1 MFFLG
6 YIASELR
13 RRRGRTFLTALGLG
27 LGVGLVVT
35 VAALSDGLDKAQDEV
50 LEPLTGVGTDL
61 SVTRP
66 LQIDQN
72 SNGGPGLDLGN
83 LSESERRRLQRE
95 NGPVRQGLGDL
106 GEPGEKF
113 TDTNFTSGPQL
124 SFAQAR
130 TRRAGGRDRRS
141 ERRRRRAHAQPGD
154 RLRHGAG
161 ADRRTAG
168 LARARARASGGPGPP
183 ENIDF
188 DASSVSGVDAAHS
201 DLGAVTAGQVTKGRY
216 FSSGHAREVILN
228 ASYAAR
234 KDLGIGDGVTLG
246 DKRFTVVGF
255 ASAPLGGQASDMYVK
270 LSQLQAMSDR
280 KGRVNTVYVRAES
293 ADAVSGV
300 AARIRG
306 DFPGAETTTSQDLA
320 DRVTGS
326 LADAKDLAGKLG
338 GALTI
343 VGLVAAFLIAGLL
356 TLSSVTKRTRELG
369 TLKAIGWPQR
379 LVVRQVTGEALA
391 QGALGGILG
400 ALIGVAGA
408 ALVSAI
414 GPELKA
420 TVAQAASAGPRIAGP
435 GGGGG
440 GPGGF
445 GQGAVQAGSELVQL
459 KASVDAGLVFVAIGL
474 ALLGGLFAGALGS
487 LRAAR
492 LRPADALRHID

>member
-35 VAALSDGLDKAQDEV
+35 VAALSDGLDKAQDKV

-66 LQIDQN
+66 LQIDQAPT
-72 SNGGPGLDLGN
+72 G
-83 LSESERRRLQRE
+83 SERRRLETE

-124 SFAQAR
+124 SFAGTR
-130 TRRAGGRDRRS
+130 TSQVAGLDGVSDAAGGLTLS
-141 ERRRRRAHAQPGD
+141 LVTVSGTVPEQTAGPQVF
-154 RLRHGAG
+154 GAG
-161 ADRRTAG
+161 PGGGDA
-168 LARARARASGGPGPP
+168 GPGPP
-183 ENIDF
+183 DNIDF
-188 DASSVSGVDAAHS
+188 DSSSVSGVDPAHS
-201 DLGAVTAGQVTKGRY
+201 DLGAVTAGQVTKGSY
-216 FSSGHAREVILN
+216 FTAGDERQVILN

-234 KDLGIGDGVTLG
+234 KDLEIGDRVTLD
-246 DKRFTVVGF
+246 DKRFKVIGF

-270 LSQLQAMSDR
+270 LDQLQAMSDR
-280 KGRVNTVYVRAES
+280 KGRVNTVYVRAQS
-293 ADAVSGV
+293 AGAVSGV
-300 AARIRG
+300 AKRIEAG
-306 DFPGAETTTSQDLA
+306 FPGAETTTSQDLA
-320 DRVTGS
+320 ERVTGS

-420 TVAQAASAGPRIAGP
+420 TVAEAASAAPRIAGP
-435 GGGGG
+435 GGGPG
-440 GPGGF
+440 GPGGPAGF
-445 GQGAVQAGSELVQL
+445 GQGAVETGSELVQL

>member
-124 SFAQAR
+124 SFAASR
-130 TRRAGGRDRRS
+130 AAKVAALDGVSDAAGGLTLS
-141 ERRRRRAHAQPGD
+141 LVTVSGTVPEQTTGPQVF
-154 RLRHGAG
+154 GAG
-161 ADRRTAG
+161 PGAG
-168 LARARARASGGPGPP
+168 EGSPGPP

-216 FSSGHAREVILN
+216 FSSGHTREVILN

-234 KDLGIGDGVTLG
+234 KNLGTGDGVTLG

-270 LSQLQAMSDR
+270 LSQLQALSDR
-280 KGRVNTVYVRAES
+280 TGRVNTVYVRAES

-420 TVAQAASAGPRIAGP
+420 TVAQAASAGPRIADP

>member
-27 LGVGLVVT
+27 VGVGLVVT
-35 VAALSDGLDKAQDEV
+35 VAALSDGLDKAQDKV
-50 LEPLTGVGTDL
+50 LEPLTGVGTDI

-66 LQIDQN
+66 LQIDQDAEGGGG
-72 SNGGPGLDLGN
+72 GGPGFALGN
-83 LSESERRRLQRE
+83 LSDAERRRLQRE
-95 NGPVRQGLGDL
+95 NGPVRQDLRDL

-124 SFAQAR
+124 SFAE
-130 TRRAGGRDRRS
+130 TRAAKVAGLDGVSDAAGGLTLSLVTVTGTVPEDTLQQGV
-141 ERRRRRAHAQPGD
+141 APAPG
-154 RLRHGAG
+154 GAP
-161 ADRRTAG
+161 A
-168 LARARARASGGPGPP
+168 GPP
-183 ENIDF
+183 EGIDF
-188 DASSVSGVDAAHS
+188 DASSVSGVDPTHR
-201 DLGAVTAGQVTKGRY
+201 DLGAVTAGQVTKGGW
-216 FSSGHAREVILN
+216 FSSGNEREVLLN
-228 ASYAAR
+228 AGYAAR
-234 KDLGIGDGVTLG
+234 KDLGVGDEVVLG
-246 DKRFTVVGF
+246 DKRFEVIGF

-280 KGRVNTVYVRAES
+280 EGRVNTLYVRARS

-300 AARIRG
+300 AERIRS

-320 DRVTGS
+320 ERVTGS
-326 LADAKDLAGKLG
+326 LSDAKNLAGKLG

-343 VGLVAAFLIAGLL
+343 VGLLAAFLIAGLL

-391 QGALGGILG
+391 QGALGGVLG
-400 ALIGVAGA
+400 ALIGVGGA

-414 GPELKA
+414 GPELEA
-420 TVAQAASAGPRIAGP
+420 TVAQAASAGPRLAGP
-435 GGGGG
+435 GGGG

-445 GQGAVQAGSELVQL
+445 GQGAVQAGTEIVQL